1 MPSNHKISL
10 HAKTV
15 ADKSHRRPLYATAL
29 GTACCLMSLQGQPA
43 IAQTQSP
50 VVNGRIEPVQEISPT
65 QLAPSDALTETKKDQ
80 LRGDTGLGEKLP
92 AHSAA
97 REVRNARI
105 REAEAQKE
113 PAKAPLSSII
123 SANAEMRIDNNA
135 VILGAMRGLA
145 IEVVNNTDRPLIFW
159 GDKAIATIGENH
171 LHCAPLIAL
180 EEMTNPV
187 LTLKEKVIDDIK
199 ATTIAGGSIGGI
211 PTLNDINRQ
220 AGPILGR
227 YGGDEDRREGEISR
241 FGKRVVWPGDTTK
254 GVVYFVTKQP
264 LTGASID
271 MPVSA
276 LYDSTDQSSVSK
288 SFRK

>member
-1 MPSNHKISL
+1 M
-10 HAKTV
+10 
-15 ADKSHRRPLYATAL
+15 
-29 GTACCLMSLQGQPA
+29 
-43 IAQTQSP
+43 
-50 VVNGRIEPVQEISPT
+50 
-65 QLAPSDALTETKKDQ
+65 
-80 LRGDTGLGEKLP
+80 
-92 AHSAA
+92 
-97 REVRNARI
+97 
-105 REAEAQKE
+105 
-113 PAKAPLSSII
+113 
-123 SANAEMRIDNNA
+123 
-135 VILGAMRGLA
+135 
-145 IEVVNNTDRPLIFW
+145 
-159 GDKAIATIGENH
+159 
-171 LHCAPLIAL
+171 IAL

-227 YGGDEDRREGEISR
+227 YGGDEDRREGENLALP
-241 FGKRVVWPGDTTK
+241 GKRVVWPGDTTK

>member
-135 VILGAMRGLA
+135 VILEQCGSA
-145 IEVVNNTDRPLIFW
+145 IEVVKTR
-159 GDKAIATIGENH
+159 IAH
-171 LHCAPLIAL
+171 
-180 EEMTNPV
+180 
-187 LTLKEKVIDDIK
+187 
-199 ATTIAGGSIGGI
+199 S
-211 PTLNDINRQ
+211 
-220 AGPILGR
+220 
-227 YGGDEDRREGEISR
+227 YSGEI
-241 FGKRVVWPGDTTK
+241 
-254 GVVYFVTKQP
+254 KQSP
-264 LTGASID
+264 R
-271 MPVSA
+271 SA
-276 LYDSTDQSSVSK
+276 KTICTAPH
-288 SFRK
+288 

>member
-1 MPSNHKISL
+1 
-10 HAKTV
+10 
-15 ADKSHRRPLYATAL
+15 
-29 GTACCLMSLQGQPA
+29 
-43 IAQTQSP
+43 
-50 VVNGRIEPVQEISPT
+50 VVNGRIEPVEEISPT
-65 QLAPSDALTETKKDQ
+65 QLAPSDALTRTRKDQ

-123 SANAEMRIDNNA
+123 SDNAEMRIDNNE

-145 IEVVNNTDRPLIFW
+145 VEVVNNTDRPLIFW
-159 GDKAIATIGENH
+159 GDKAIATMGGNH

-227 YGGDEDRREGEISR
+227 YGGDEDRREDEISR

-264 LTGASID
+264 LTGSSID

-288 SFRK
+288 SFKK